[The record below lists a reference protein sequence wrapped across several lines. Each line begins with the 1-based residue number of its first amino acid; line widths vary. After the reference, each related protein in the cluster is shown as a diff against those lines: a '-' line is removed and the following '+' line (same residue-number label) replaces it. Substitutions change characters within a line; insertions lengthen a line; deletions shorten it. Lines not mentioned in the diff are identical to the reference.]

1 MTAHPGDTP
10 PGAPEPVLELVG
22 VRKAYAGRPPLE
34 VLHGVD
40 LTIRRGELLG
50 IVGPSGSGKSTLL
63 HLMGLLDAPDAGE
76 VHLAGRRIDD
86 LPASRRDR
94 LRNSDFG
101 TSSPTSRP
109 AISTRPAGRGSSRP
123 SSS

>member
-63 HLMGLLDAPDAGE
+63 HLMGTLD
-76 VHLAGRRIDD
+76 R
-86 LPASRRDR
+86 
-94 LRNSDFG
+94 
-101 TSSPTSRP
+101 PTSGTVRVSGTDV
-109 AISTRPAGRGSSRP
+109 AGLSDGALDRKSTRLNSSHTDISRMP
-123 SSS
+123 SSA